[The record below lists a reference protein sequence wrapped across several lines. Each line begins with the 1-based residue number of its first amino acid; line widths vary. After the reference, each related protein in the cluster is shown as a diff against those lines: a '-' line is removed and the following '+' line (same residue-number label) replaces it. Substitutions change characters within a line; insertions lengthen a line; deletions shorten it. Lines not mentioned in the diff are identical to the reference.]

1 MSNKWCKIMLNR
13 LGVIILKYWIKS
25 LGMLSS
31 LGILIFFIIFSYF
44 NPFNNEIA
52 NDLSRQLNIWIFIG
66 LPSIINLI
74 AITLNKK
81 LWTIISLCWLAP
93 FLLYIGLSKLPGLW
107 NWFVVFVL
115 IQAFTLIFFKKKKVK
130 V

>member
-1 MSNKWCKIMLNR
+1 M
-13 LGVIILKYWIKS
+13 KYWIKS

-31 LGILIFFIIFSYF
+31 LGILIFLIIFSYF

-52 NDLSRQLNIWIFIG
+52 NDFTRQMNIWIFIG

-74 AITLNKK
+74 AIILGKK
-81 LWTIISLCWLAP
+81 LLTIISLCWVAP

-107 NWFVVFVL
+107 NWFIVFVL
-115 IQAFTLIFFKKKKVK
+115 IQALTLIFSKSKR
-130 V
+130 